1 MSIHKQSKISNT
13 CSGAREYTSALKSSD
28 TQDQS
33 GDTQDQSGDTQAPL
47 ISNFKCWNC
56 FVHSFGGGYKVFIL
70 REDQL
75 PPPSIK
81 FYPNNLEH

>member
-1 MSIHKQSKISNT
+1 MVHCLLEFILKAISVA
-13 CSGAREYTSALKSSD
+13 SVFPEEFRAL
-28 TQDQS
+28 TWFV
-33 GDTQDQSGDTQAPL
+33 APL
-47 ISNFKCWNC
+47 ISNLKCWNC